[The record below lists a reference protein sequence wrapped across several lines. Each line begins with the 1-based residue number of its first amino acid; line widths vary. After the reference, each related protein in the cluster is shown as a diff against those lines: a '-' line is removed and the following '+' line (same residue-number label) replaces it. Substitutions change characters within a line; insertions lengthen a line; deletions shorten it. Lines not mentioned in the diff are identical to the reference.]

1 MLILPI
7 FNQFFIASELA
18 GEKLPSVDTI
28 WDALALRE
36 GAVYKCYMPTAP
48 YAIAP
53 YLSSEIRS
61 LIQIVKYLFFLEV

>member
-28 WDALALRE
+28 WDAIALRE
-36 GAVYKCYMPTAP
+36 GAGYKCDMPTAP

-53 YLSSEIRS
+53 YFYSEIRG
-61 LIQIVKYLFFLEV
+61 LIRIINT